1 MTLSSPLPEQPALS
15 FSGVAKL
22 YKMYASPLQVAVDQL
37 GLRRLPFR
45 KRPEIPVF
53 SALRSLNLS
62 IRRGERV
69 GIVGRNGSGKTTML
83 KLATGAVAPSE
94 GVIERNGTVQALMS
108 VAGGFHPDLTGFQNI
123 EAALSQ
129 SGLTGQRLK
138 DAIADVVAFTELGLH
153 INQPFGVYSL
163 GMQARTQFAVATAI
177 QPDILVI
184 DEVLGAGDGYFAVKS
199 ANRMRG
205 LVDSGCTI
213 LLVSHDATQILQYCE
228 RVIWLREGRV
238 HQDGPAEAVLAAY
251 QAEMEDIAAAHG
263 GATARIEE
271 ATDPFGLPASL
282 DTEFVAEAIRVAERV
297 EGEPVPVTPANGRTV
312 MSYPGKP
319 GLRIAAIEMCA
330 SPARMTGLVVGD
342 ELELTVRLSSATGG
356 SFAITPQLRI
366 YSLSGERF
374 ASAGGELIKL
384 DDLPAGSETTFRMVL
399 GPLLLG
405 AQHYL
410 LSLAIED
417 ASLPPSAAAERY
429 DLWSRFGCLNYAPS
443 NDSDPPLVHMNGL
456 WHYPDR
462 PPEDARLAAHQ

>member
-1 MTLSSPLPEQPALS
+1 MTDLSLLPEQAALS

-22 YKMYASPLQVAVDQL
+22 YRMYASPLQVAVDQL
-37 GLRRLPFR
+37 GLRRLSFR

-53 SALRSLNLS
+53 SALRGLNLS

-129 SGLTGQRLK
+129 SGLTRQRLK
-138 DAIADVVAFTELGLH
+138 AAIDDVVAFTELGLH

-199 ANRMRG
+199 AHRMRA

-238 HQDGPAEAVLAAY
+238 HRDGPAEAVLAAY

-271 ATDPFGLPASL
+271 ATDPFELPASL
-282 DTEFVAEAIRVAERV
+282 DTEFVAEAIRAAERV
-297 EGEPVPVTPANGRTV
+297 DGPAVPVRRATGRTV

-319 GLRIAAIEMCA
+319 GLRIAEIEMRA
-330 SPARMTGLVVGD
+330 SPARRTGLVVGD

-374 ASAGGELIKL
+374 ASAAGELIKL
-384 DDLPAGSETTFRMVL
+384 DDLPAGSEFTFRMVL
-399 GPLLLG
+399 DRLLLG

-410 LSLAIED
+410 LSLSIDD
-417 ASLPPSAAAERY
+417 ATAPTSTAHY

-443 NDSDPPLVHMNGL
+443 NDSDPPLVHMNGM

-462 PPEDARLAAHQ
+462 PPEDARLAARQ